1 MLTNLKNLLNN
12 QIIKNEKGQDL
23 AEYAIMLGLIALIV
37 VGSITII
44 GGEIRDI
51 FFAIADAFQN

>member
-1 MLTNLKNLLNN
+1 MLTNLMSLLNN
-12 QIIKNEKGQDL
+12 QITKSEKGQDL

-51 FFAIADAFQN
+51 FFAIADAIKN